1 MLGQLAGMPAPQPRR
16 VIVTDNRRETA
27 LRAALRGRV
36 YPFELVLV
44 ENQAQAGFGANH
56 NRAFAKD
63 QELGASV
70 LFAVVNPDLRLLG
83 NPFPAMAFALGDLP
97 NSGLSYPRQL
107 DGQGRVQDAER
118 RLPTPGRLWR
128 RYLCPRQDEV
138 PAGTAPDW
146 VNAACLLLRHEAYAR
161 IQGFD
166 ERYHMY
172 CEDVDLCLRMQLAG
186 GAWFAP
192 MRLSSTQAGVRAA
205 ATSGT
210 WPGTWPACSGSGAPT
225 LIGRSAAQAT
235 PGSPRRDGRQ
245 QDGQC

>member
-1 MLGQLAGMPAPQPRR
+1 MLALLGQLAGMPAPQPRR

-63 QELGASV
+63 QELGASE

-186 GAWFAP
+186 WR
-192 MRLSSTQAGVRAA
+192 MVRADA
-205 ATSGT
+205 LVEHAGRRASRRNLRHMA
-210 WPGTWPACSGSGAPT
+210 WHVASLLRLWRSDAYRAFSRASHARESAP
-225 LIGRSAAQAT
+225 
-235 PGSPRRDGRQ
+235 
-245 QDGQC
+245 